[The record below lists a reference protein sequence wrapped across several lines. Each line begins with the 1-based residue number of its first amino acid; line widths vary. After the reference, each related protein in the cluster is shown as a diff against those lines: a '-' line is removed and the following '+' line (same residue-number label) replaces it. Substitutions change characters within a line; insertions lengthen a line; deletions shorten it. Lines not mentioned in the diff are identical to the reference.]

1 VLPTV
6 IHPLISIA
14 LPLRTHAARRVDRAP
29 SARAALAALRQANA
43 ELQRALSQA
52 QDAQRRAEL
61 LNRRQTE
68 QMALVAHEL
77 RTPLMTLSTSAT
89 LLARMPAETAPQLL
103 AVIERQT
110 NRMVRVIDDLLD
122 VSRVHTGKLRL
133 LFDDVHIAGVVQDV
147 LDGCRSAMFAR
158 EQTLQLAMSSSIGQM
173 RADDTRLAQI
183 LGNLVGNASKY
194 TPCGG
199 TIGLAV
205 SRQAGSIVFTV
216 TDDGIGMTP
225 QALLQ
230 VFDPFVQEAHA
241 LHFNRD
247 GLGLG
252 LAVVREL
259 THAHGGRVEA
269 HSDGLGCGSR
279 FVVTIP
285 AEAGPVTG
293 GQSASSR

>member
-1 VLPTV
+1 M
-6 IHPLISIA
+6 
-14 LPLRTHAARRVDRAP
+14 HAARRVDRAP
-29 SARAALAALRQANA
+29 SARAVLVGLRLANA
-43 ELQRALSQA
+43 DLQRALSHAQA
-52 QDAQRRAEL
+52 AQRGAEL
-61 LNRRQTE
+61 LNQRQTE

-77 RTPLMTLSTSAT
+77 RTPLMTLSTTAT

-103 AVIERQT
+103 AIIERQT
-110 NRMVRVIDDLLD
+110 NRMARVIDDLLD
-122 VSRVHTGKLRL
+122 VSRVNTGKLRL
-133 LFDDVHIAGVVQDV
+133 VLDDVQITEVVQDV
-147 LDGCRSAMFAR
+147 LDGCRSAMLAR
-158 EQTLQLAMSSSIGQM
+158 DQTLQLAMPPSIGQM
-173 RADDTRLAQI
+173 RADDARLAQI
-183 LGNLVGNASKY
+183 LANLVGNASKY

-199 TIGLAV
+199 TIGLTV

-216 TDDGIGMTP
+216 IDDGIGIAP

-230 VFDPFVQEAHA
+230 VFDPFVQEEHA
-241 LHFNRD
+241 VNFNRD

-285 AEAGPVTG
+285 ADTRPVHA
-293 GQSASSR
+293 GQSTSRR

>member
-1 VLPTV
+1 M
-6 IHPLISIA
+6 IHPLISIV
-14 LPLRTHAARRVDRAP
+14 LPLRTHAARRVDRVP
-29 SARAALAALRQANA
+29 SARAVLAGLRQANA
-43 ELQRALSQA
+43 ELQHALAHA
-52 QDAQRRAEL
+52 QDAQRSAEL
-61 LNRRQTE
+61 LHQRQTE

-77 RTPLMTLSTSAT
+77 RTPLMTLSTTAT

-103 AVIERQT
+103 AIIERQT
-110 NRMVRVIDDLLD
+110 TRMARVIDDLLD

-133 LFDDVHIAGVVQDV
+133 VLDDVQIAELVQDV
-147 LDGCRSAMFAR
+147 LDGCRSAMLAR
-158 EQTLQLAMSSSIGQM
+158 EQTLQLAMPSSIGQM

-205 SRQAGSIVFTV
+205 SRQQDSIVFTV

-241 LHFNRD
+241 LNFNRD

-279 FVVTIP
+279 FVVAIP
-285 AEAGPVTG
+285 ADAGPVPA
-293 GQSASSR
+293 GQSTSSR